1 MSNTNLK
8 NNEVLD
14 FSLFK
19 AIQNGGYNLYLRHGE
34 RDNKS
39 EGQVIIGDCKTQN
52 NLTDKGIKQAI
63 QIGEIFRKQNLP
75 IQYPVFTSPYCR
87 TIDTGILAFEKPN
100 IEVIDE
106 LAGINSLNEDNPN
119 DQEKIVQEKL
129 IRRFETVPNTNL
141 NRIFIAHDYTFNEP
155 IKCPDDTDSGL
166 CFLDT
171 VILQPKGEGKG
182 YEFIGLIS
190 LKQFITW
197 ADDNNP
203 E

>member
-63 QIGEIFRKQNLP
+63 QIGKFLGSKTYLFNTLYLQAL
-75 IQYPVFTSPYCR
+75 
-87 TIDTGILAFEKPN
+87 
-100 IEVIDE
+100 
-106 LAGINSLNEDNPN
+106 
-119 DQEKIVQEKL
+119 IVEQ
-129 IRRFETVPNTNL
+129 
-141 NRIFIAHDYTFNEP
+141 
-155 IKCPDDTDSGL
+155 
-166 CFLDT
+166 
-171 VILQPKGEGKG
+171 
-182 YEFIGLIS
+182 
-190 LKQFITW
+190 
-197 ADDNNP
+197 
-203 E
+203 